1 MERNTRTA
9 KEHSKRTGN
18 ENRKEQKPQP
28 GGSLHFGLKMN
39 QQD

>member
-9 KEHSKRTGN
+9 KEHGKRTGY
-18 ENRKEQKPQP
+18 ENRKEQKP